1 MREKGQNM
9 NKIYAFIAILL
20 LLTGCDFFGQKG
32 AMQMPTMKELPVST
46 IIAKKSDVPISF
58 EFPARLRSKQDI
70 IVIAKVPGS
79 LKDEYFK
86 PGDIVKKGDKLFLID
101 PQKYEAALSVA
112 KANLAVAKANFKRAE
127 LDYNRAENLKKN
139 RAISQKEYDAA
150 LSNFYITKAQIESA
164 KAGYTNAMIDFG
176 YTSVEA
182 PFDGILGDFFKDIGA
197 YVGLSDPKL
206 VRLTKLNPIE
216 ADFSISETDSLMINQ
231 KLNSKQWQQIGA
243 NATLIVGNSKYQGKV
258 VFIDKV
264 IDKATSS
271 VAAKAE
277 FDNNDTKL
285 LPGSFARIKMSG
297 FYQKDGFKIPQ
308 LAIHQDAMGS
318 FVYIIKDAKV
328 AKANVKISYET
339 SEFAVISSGLN
350 DGDKIIM
357 DNFLKLR
364 VGLSVVESKENR

>member
-1 MREKGQNM
+1 MK
-9 NKIYAFIAILL
+9 KFYVFVAILF
-20 LLTGCDFFGQKG
+20 LTSGCDFFGGKSS
-32 AMQMPTMKELPVST
+32 MQMSQMKELPVST
-46 IIAKKSDVPISF
+46 ITAKKADIPISF

-70 IVIAKVPGS
+70 IVVAKVPGS
-79 LKDEYFK
+79 LKSRYFN
-86 PGDIVKKGDKLFLID
+86 PGDMVKKGDKLFLID
-101 PQKYEAALSVA
+101 PQKYEAALAVA

-164 KAGYTNAMIDFG
+164 NAGYTNAMIDLG

-206 VRLTKLNPIE
+206 VRLTKLNPID
-216 ADFSISETDSLMINQ
+216 ADFSISETDSLTINQ
-231 KLNSKQWQQIGA
+231 NLNSHQWQQIGA
-243 NATLIVGNSKYQGKV
+243 KASLNLGGKDYNGSV
-258 VFIDKV
+258 IFIDKV

-277 FDNNDTKL
+277 FENNDTKL

-297 FYQKDGFKIPQ
+297 FYQKNGFKIPQ
-308 LAIHQDAMGS
+308 LAIHQDEVGS
-318 FVYIIKDAKV
+318 FVYAIKDAKV
-328 AKANVKISYET
+328 AKAPVKISYET
-339 SEFAVISSGLN
+339 SEFAVISEGLN

-364 VGLSVVESKENR
+364 VGLSVVEVQESK